1 MSIPKSVQSMTQAVR
16 TPELK
21 ILARALLSR
30 AIGFRECESTTL
42 DAMVEA
48 ARIQRLNKGEL
59 LAQRGG
65 AFDAL
70 CLVVEGTIEAS
81 LTRHDGR
88 RQLTSFLQ
96 AGDLVGMISLV
107 DGMGHVNDLRARQK
121 AAVLTIPGDDVR
133 RLREVDPKL
142 SRAFELQ
149 LAFRSRLLYER
160 LSADPSCPLEQ
171 RLARLLNTLANL
183 YGLPR
188 GEEVILN
195 MKLSQSDMA
204 DWLGAS
210 RQRVNFVVKQLEAQG
225 LIRIRYSTIT
235 IVKPSELMAL
245 VKLFG

>member
-1 MSIPKSVQSMTQAVR
+1 MSTLKSVQSMTQAVR

-21 ILARALLSR
+21 PLARALLSR
-30 AIGFRECESTTL
+30 AIGFRECEGHTL
-42 DAMVEA
+42 DAMVTA
-48 ARIQRLNKGEL
+48 GRILRLSKGEL
-59 LAQRGG
+59 LAQRGS

-70 CLVVEGTIEAS
+70 CMVVEGTVEAS

-96 AGDLVGMISLV
+96 PGDLVGLISLV

-121 AAVLTIPGDDVR
+121 GAVLIVPGDEMR
-133 RLREVDPKL
+133 RLRELDSKL
-142 SRAFELQ
+142 SRAFEVQ

-160 LSADPSCPLEQ
+160 LSADPSFPLEQ
-171 RLARLLNTLANL
+171 RLARLLNTLVNL

-188 GEEVILN
+188 GDEVMLN

-210 RQRVNFVVKQLEAQG
+210 RQRINYVVKQLEAQG
-225 LIRIRYSTIT
+225 LIRIRYSAIT
-235 IVKPSELMAL
+235 IVKPSELMLMA
-245 VKLFG
+245 KLFS

>member
-1 MSIPKSVQSMTQAVR
+1 MSLSKSVQSMTQAVR

-21 ILARALLSR
+21 TLARALLSR
-30 AIGFRECESTTL
+30 AIGFRECEALTL
-42 DAMVEA
+42 DAMA
-48 ARIQRLNKGEL
+48 ATVRIQRLSKGEL

-96 AGDLVGMISLV
+96 PGDLVGMISLV

-121 AAVLTIPGDDVR
+121 AAVLIIPGDELR
-133 RLREVDPKL
+133 RLRELDPKL
-142 SRAFELQ
+142 SRAFEAQ

-160 LSADPSCPLEQ
+160 LSADPSFPLDQ